1 MSQEGSSPLQAP
13 KAWGRALFKEN
24 LLPPHPLRGLPWLLR
39 ENQDSSGRPQ
49 CGPQSDPVCGAHPR
63 EGSVQRDWWGRWS
76 GRFGAPAVLTQVTEE
91 LERSEPAWHLA
102 LLPPGAGDMG
112 LGPGTPS
119 CLGQPQSLCPDLGS
133 VPTEGPALLLLP
145 WVPRPAFLQ
154 PLLLWLSWFPGAS
167 PALAGP
173 CSSLKRVQTRS
184 RSFGKRLKPQALLAK
199 HSDFPG
205 AHSALS

>member
-112 LGPGTPS
+112 LGHWDPLLS
-119 CLGQPQSLCPDLGS
+119 WQAS
-133 VPTEGPALLLLP
+133 VPLP
-145 WVPRPAFLQ
+145 RPGISPHRGPRPA
-154 PLLLWLSWFPGAS
+154 A
-167 PALAGP
+167 PALGATPSLSPTTPPVAQLVPRSQPSSGGPMFIFGESADEEPKLWEEAEAAG
-173 CSSLKRVQTRS
+173 
-184 RSFGKRLKPQALLAK
+184 SFGQTQ
-199 HSDFPG
+199 
-205 AHSALS
+205 